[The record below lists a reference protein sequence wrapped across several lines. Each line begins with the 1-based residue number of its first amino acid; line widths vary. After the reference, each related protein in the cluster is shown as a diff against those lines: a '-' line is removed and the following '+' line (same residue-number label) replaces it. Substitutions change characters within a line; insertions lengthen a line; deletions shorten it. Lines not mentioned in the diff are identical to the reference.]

1 MKILNKI
8 VEQYD
13 DTNQPVNAT
22 SLNTYKGWQIGIDES
37 DAVKC
42 GDYYAVR
49 GHEKIYAPTEDELY
63 EYIDS
68 ITSSQQ
74 LNFQEILSAQSEDE
88 RYMNLADYESSV
100 EVEIEDGRLHL
111 DSYVNFIGD
120 KWNDIVFGMSGPR
133 YFDLEHYEIEIADNP
148 ELLDMIYENILEP
161 NGADDD
167 GTYLISLDAELP
179 YTVSGILY
187 DTEYD
192 EYLYDEA
199 EVIWQFNKANV
210 RNISIQKL
218 V

>member
-1 MKILNKI
+1 MKRYIKST
-8 VEQYD
+8 E
-13 DTNQPVNAT
+13 PVHCSIIT
-22 SLNTYKGWQIGIDES
+22 TYKGWQIGIDES
-37 DAVKC
+37 DAVKY

-49 GHEKIYAPTEDELY
+49 GHEKIYAPTEEELY

-133 YFDLEHYEIEIADNP
+133 YFDPEHFEVEIADNS
-148 ELLDMIYENILEP
+148 ELLDMIYENIL
-161 NGADDD
+161 
-167 GTYLISLDAELP
+167 
-179 YTVSGILY
+179 
-187 DTEYD
+187 
-192 EYLYDEA
+192 
-199 EVIWQFNKANV
+199 
-210 RNISIQKL
+210 
-218 V
+218 

>member
-1 MKILNKI
+1 MKILSK
-8 VEQYD
+8 VS
-13 DTNQPVNAT
+13 VNA
-22 SLNTYKGWQIGIDES
+22 SILNHYKGWQIGVDES
-37 DAVKC
+37 DAVKN
-42 GDYYAVR
+42 GDYYAVK
-49 GHEKIYAPTEDELY
+49 GQKKIYAPTEEELY

-88 RYMNLADYESSV
+88 RYINLADYESSV

-120 KWNDIVFGMSGPR
+120 KWNDIVIGMSGPR
-133 YFDLEHYEIEIADNP
+133 YFDPEYFEVEITDNA
-148 ELLDMIYENILEP
+148 ELLDMLYENIIEP
-161 NGADDD
+161 NGADED
-167 GTYLISLDAELP
+167 GTYLITLDAEIP
-179 YTVSGILY
+179 YTMSGILY

-192 EYLYDEA
+192 EYLYDDT
-199 EVIWQFNKANV
+199 EVIWQFDKANV

>member
-1 MKILNKI
+1 MKRYVKST
-8 VEQYD
+8 E
-13 DTNQPVNAT
+13 PVHCSIIT
-22 SLNTYKGWQIGIDES
+22 TYKGWQIGVDES
-37 DAVKC
+37 DAVKY

-49 GHEKIYAPTEDELY
+49 GREKIYAPTEEELY

-88 RYMNLADYESSV
+88 RYIELADYDSSI

-133 YFDLEHYEIEIADNP
+133 YFDLEHFEVEIADNS

-161 NGADDD
+161 NGADED
-167 GTYLISLDAELP
+167 GTYLITLDAEIP
-179 YTVSGILY
+179 YTISGILY
-187 DTEYD
+187 DNEYD
-192 EYLYDEA
+192 EYLYDDA
-199 EVIWQFNKANV
+199 EVIWQFDNANV

>member
-1 MKILNKI
+1 MKRYIKST
-8 VEQYD
+8 E
-13 DTNQPVNAT
+13 PVHCSIIT
-22 SLNTYKGWQIGIDES
+22 TYKGWQIGIDES
-37 DAVKC
+37 DAVKY

-49 GHEKIYAPTEDELY
+49 GHEKIYAPTEEELY

-133 YFDLEHYEIEIADNP
+133 YFDPEHFEVEIADNS

-167 GTYLISLDAELP
+167 GTYLISLDAEIP
-179 YTVSGILY
+179 YTISGTLY

-192 EYLYDEA
+192 EYLYDDVE
-199 EVIWQFNKANV
+199 ITWRFDNANI
-210 RNISIQKL
+210 RNISIKKL

>member
-22 SLNTYKGWQIGIDES
+22 ILTTYKGWQIGIDES
-37 DAVKC
+37 DAIKY

-49 GHEKIYAPTEDELY
+49 GREKIYAPTEEELY

-88 RYMNLADYESSV
+88 RYINLADYESSV

-120 KWNDIVFGMSGPR
+120 KWNDIVIGMSGPR
-133 YFDLEHYEIEIADNP
+133 YFDPEHFEVEIADNV

-167 GTYLISLDAELP
+167 GTYLISLDAEIP
-179 YTVSGILY
+179 YTISGILY

-192 EYLYDEA
+192 EYLYDDVE
-199 EVIWQFNKANV
+199 ITWQFDKANV

>member
-1 MKILNKI
+1 M
-8 VEQYD
+8 EQYE

-22 SLNTYKGWQIGIDES
+22 ILNHYKGWQIGVDES
-37 DAVKC
+37 DTESY
-42 GDYYAVR
+42 GDYYAVK
-49 GHEKIYAPTEDELY
+49 GQEKIYAPTEEELY

-74 LNFQEILSAQSEDE
+74 SNFREIFSVQSEDG
-88 RYMNLADYESSV
+88 RYIELADYDSSI

-120 KWNDIVFGMSGPR
+120 KWNDIVIGMSGPR
-133 YFDLEHYEIEIADNP
+133 YFDIEHFEVEIADNS

-161 NGADDD
+161 NGADED
-167 GTYLISLDAELP
+167 GTYLITLDAEIP
-179 YTVSGILY
+179 YTISGILY
-187 DTEYD
+187 DNEYD
-192 EYLYDEA
+192 EYLYDDA
-199 EVIWQFNKANV
+199 EVIWQFDNANV